1 MQMRDVARP
10 LQSSE
15 EKVTFKPV
23 TASPPAE
30 DPSNLPTLPWSP
42 WFQESQDVPETVL
55 DDPDPLSADSLGEA
69 ELSLSTTPA
78 VEVGDAQASGEAP
91 EPSTHVAGKGV
102 GLVDGPD
109 PNEAKPEPAR
119 ALAVDD
125 DPSARPEIPKASE
138 PAPSEHAEGKVP
150 ETGDEDIDLFE
161 HECEEP
167 VTRKEQFEKRDEM
180 LKAEE
185 PTTKKE
191 KAKAKAKAVAKKNAK
206 AQAKAKALEKKAA
219 AQQAKKAAKAQAK
232 AKAKAKALAQK
243 EAQKSKK
250 AKAKASAK
258 AKAQAKAKAKS
269 AKSKASAKAK
279 GKSRKMA
286 HGPAEAETEEME
298 VATAA
303 APAPSERLPE
313 QVHAEPVVNQHP
325 TKKPKKSEAAG
336 GDGPNDPN
344 GDAGGAG
351 DGGGDR
357 GATEKASFAR
367 RYRPSL
373 PTPARRWDTMKAVFN
388 TRAAARCHRPSSLEA
403 IMFFSNFPAPSCFHD
418 EGGGVLSAS

>member
-191 KAKAKAKAVAKKNAK
+191 KAKAKAKAVAKKK
-206 AQAKAKALEKKAA
+206 CESTGQSKSFGEEGSSPTS
-219 AQQAKKAAKAQAK
+219 
-232 AKAKAKALAQK
+232 K
-243 EAQKSKK
+243 ESRQSPG
-250 AKAKASAK
+250 
-258 AKAQAKAKAKS
+258 Q
-269 AKSKASAKAK
+269 
-279 GKSRKMA
+279 GKSQGQGFGTKG
-286 HGPAEAETEEME
+286 GPEIKESQSQGKCQGESPGKSQGEIGE
-298 VATAA
+298 V
-303 APAPSERLPE
+303 EGKCQGQRQEPE
-313 QVHAEPVVNQHP
+313 N
-325 TKKPKKSEAAG
+325 
-336 GDGPNDPN
+336 GPWSR
-344 GDAGGAG
+344 
-351 DGGGDR
+351 R
-357 GATEKASFAR
+357 G
-367 RYRPSL
+367 
-373 PTPARRWDTMKAVFN
+373 
-388 TRAAARCHRPSSLEA
+388 
-403 IMFFSNFPAPSCFHD
+403 
-418 EGGGVLSAS
+418 